1 VQILAHKNRRTA
13 VKVLFSKTGS
23 DGNSTIVESD
33 SGCLVMIDCGVKPD
47 KVNRSIG
54 YRNPEIVGCLCSHNH
69 LDHSEFHKSITAMSI
84 PIYAPS
90 TEPLTGDSTAF
101 QKRYYKTVEHGKTIA
116 VNGRVSGKVE
126 FLAVPF
132 RLVHCNAQDG
142 SNCPCVGYLISEPR
156 KGGDKILL
164 ATDTAYIGMAV
175 QGVDGTTAQG
185 HRFPPCSI
193 YMLESNYVR
202 IEDATE
208 TLKGMQLEVEKRR
221 VSSHMSAQT
230 ASAFIGRQDLSQCRE
245 VYLIHISR
253 SATESDIMEM
263 VQMFRNEIA
272 NNPTAKE
279 TKKGIKIYANGK
291 VYEAK

>member
-1 VQILAHKNRRTA
+1 MRVI
-13 VKVLFSKTGS
+13 FSKTGS
-23 DGNSTIVESD
+23 DGNCTAIESD
-33 SGCLVMIDCGVKPD
+33 SGEILIVDCGIAVKQT
-47 KVNRSIG
+47 NRQIG
-54 YRNPEIVGCLCSHNH
+54 YRALSASGVLLSHVH
-69 LDHSEFHKSITAMSI
+69 FDHTAAHKEFSAASVTL
-84 PIYAPS
+84 YAPD
-90 TEPLTGDSTAF
+90 TEPLTGDSTSF
-101 QKRYYKTVEHGKTIA
+101 QRRYYKTVEHGKTIA
-116 VNGRVSGKVE
+116 VKGRVSGKVE

-132 RLVHCNAQDG
+132 RLVHRNAQDG
-142 SNCPCVGYLISEPR
+142 SDCPCVGYLISEPN
-156 KGGDKILL
+156 KGGDKLLL
-164 ATDTAYIGMAV
+164 ATDTAFIGMAV
-175 QGVDGTTAQG
+175 QGVDGTTVQG

-202 IEDATE
+202 VEDATE

-245 VYLIHISR
+245 VYLIHISH

-263 VQMFRNEIA
+263 VQMFRTEIA

-291 VYEAK
+291 VYEA